1 MTARMDNVLVVVV
14 DDVLAR
20 LRGQG
25 AELVGEVTEYGS
37 YRMCYLR
44 GPIGVM
50 VALTEQL
57 D

>member
-1 MTARMDNVLVVVV
+1 MTVRMDNVLVADL

-25 AELVGEVTEYGS
+25 VELVGEVTEYGS
-37 YRMCYLR
+37 FRMCYLR
-44 GPIGVM
+44 GPDGVM